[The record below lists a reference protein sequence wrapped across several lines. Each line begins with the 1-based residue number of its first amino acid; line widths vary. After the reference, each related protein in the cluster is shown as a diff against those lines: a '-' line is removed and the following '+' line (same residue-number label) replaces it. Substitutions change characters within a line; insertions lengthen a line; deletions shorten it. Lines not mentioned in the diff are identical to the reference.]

1 MDSLKKFIKEHTLGF
16 IFIVFCIIML
26 VIGIKIAFMF
36 LSGKGGN
43 KYGDRLKD
51 IEKYSIDDKVKT
63 KLESELS
70 SLDNVESVSYRL
82 SGKIINVIFGVKP
95 EMDKNTA
102 KEDAS
107 KVLSYFDT
115 DELGYYDVQVYVK
128 CDKCTPGEDGTSIY
142 PIIGYKKNTSESLVW
157 SNN

>member
-26 VIGIKIAFMF
+26 VVGIKIAFMF

-43 KYGDRLKD
+43 KYGDR
-51 IEKYSIDDKVKT
+51 
-63 KLESELS
+63 
-70 SLDNVESVSYRL
+70 
-82 SGKIINVIFGVKP
+82 
-95 EMDKNTA
+95 
-102 KEDAS
+102 S
-107 KVLSYFDT
+107 KVLSYFDI